1 LIYKFYLG
9 QPLRILVIE
18 AHPFVIVRNISNS
31 SHTSNN
37 VNNVDY
43 ASFHSDPLK
52 TKDPNII
59 IYGFIADFIREL
71 KKQMHFN
78 YTIDVANLSTS
89 YHSLVASVAS
99 DNRQYDMILSDIRI
113 TSGRLLT
120 VDFSTPFHENT
131 FRIITRQN
139 PYASFSL
146 FSCFNPF
153 TWDVWAAIFAVII
166 YSGILIYLFEHGN
179 IKKANDQSGVRTIF
193 LGICQALSSV
203 IIMNAD
209 MRLTTNSSRLI
220 VLGLYGLSIILVATY
235 TANLSSFLTLNRV
248 QPSIGGIDDLKNGR
262 LSYSRIGIVNDSAV
276 SDYYIQNISS
286 IYHPLSTAEE
296 IYMRLLDHTID
307 ASIWDSSVLEYAVN
321 NYYCN
326 KLTVVGVGFIK
337 SSFAIVLPKNWL
349 YKKDLDV
356 HILAMRES
364 ERLEFLEN
372 MWLGY
377 RECPSSSSSTD
388 KKDGTNIET
397 FSLDVMLGLF
407 LSFLILTA
415 IAFGVHLWHCR
426 LTIISIFCQV
436 IKRFKLLIRMIMR

>member
-1 LIYKFYLG
+1 
-9 QPLRILVIE
+9 LRILVIE
-18 AHPFVIVRNISNS
+18 AHPFVIVRNISNY

-37 VNNVDY
+37 VNKVDY
-43 ASFHSDPLK
+43 ASFLSGPLK
-52 TKDPNII
+52 TNDPNII

-99 DNRQYDMILSDIRI
+99 DNRQYDIILSDIRI

-139 PYASFSL
+139 PYAPFSL

-166 YSGILIYLFEHGN
+166 YSGILIYLFEHRN

-220 VLGLYGLSIILVATY
+220 VLGLYGLGIILVAIY

-262 LSYSRIGIVNDSAV
+262 LSYSRIGIVNNSAV

-286 IYHPLSTAEE
+286 IYYPLSTAEE

-307 ASIWDSSVLEYAVN
+307 ASIWD
-321 NYYCN
+321 
-326 KLTVVGVGFIK
+326 
-337 SSFAIVLPKNWL
+337 
-349 YKKDLDV
+349 
-356 HILAMRES
+356 
-364 ERLEFLEN
+364 
-372 MWLGY
+372 
-377 RECPSSSSSTD
+377 
-388 KKDGTNIET
+388 
-397 FSLDVMLGLF
+397 
-407 LSFLILTA
+407 
-415 IAFGVHLWHCR
+415 
-426 LTIISIFCQV
+426 
-436 IKRFKLLIRMIMR
+436 